1 LKKVKVKVKFTQ
13 EQAMKAQRAVRSI
26 DLLLLFSAL
35 DEMGAAGHA
44 PAALSPVK

>member
-1 LKKVKVKVKFTQ
+1 LENVKIKFTE

-35 DEMGAAGHA
+35 DEVGAAGQRHA
-44 PAALSPVK
+44 PATLSPVK